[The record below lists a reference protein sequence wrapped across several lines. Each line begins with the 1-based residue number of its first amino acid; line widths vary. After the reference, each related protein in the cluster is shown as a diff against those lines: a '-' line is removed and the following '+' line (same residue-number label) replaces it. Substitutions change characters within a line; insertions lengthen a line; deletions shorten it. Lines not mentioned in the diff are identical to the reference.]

1 MMTDKAESNRDVE
14 SQHKNKFVENDAGD
28 GTNRFDQQEHGLKP
42 VLSVLSCAI
51 ALFLIAVDQTI
62 VFTTIE
68 TIGNKWGEYQKST
81 WVASG
86 YMLTMAMFVQIW
98 GKCSIYFG
106 RKPSLLL
113 AISIFEL
120 GSLICGVAPSMDALI
135 VGRVIAGIGGGG
147 IQVLVFIVVSEL
159 VPISRRSLM
168 FAILGVIFSVASI
181 VGPVMGGAFTDN
193 VTWRW
198 CYYINLPL
206 GGCALV
212 LLILFF
218 KPPSSK
224 FTWKEKFSQID
235 YIGSGLLM
243 AGIVLILMALTV
255 GGQQLPWS
263 SGGTITLF
271 VLGGVISIIFIIWNF
286 KWSKRQVIP
295 TDIIVKKSVDAPC
308 FHIFLCFLIFMAFCL
323 YFTTYF
329 QVVRGYDAIKAG
341 VHFFPLVISLVLSSI
356 STGVLVR
363 KTRYIMPFAILSG
376 VTSAV
381 GLGVSSLLTE
391 TSSLSQTIGYMIL
404 PGISVGT
411 GLQAS
416 LISSQVNAPKSMGGM
431 IMTTSF
437 TNFSRALGGAFGS
450 VLAQVIYN
458 SSLHNKATAAIK
470 NNPAIF
476 GDIDLGDVDL
486 ILSSPRVIRTLP
498 NDAQSIIL
506 KAVMESIRNVF
517 YFCTG
522 IASLMFVVTLLY
534 SPKRLPSDAQ
544 VEHKTDYEPKH
555 DATTQPIHEP
565 LDTSRSSADVS
576 SPEGKDADFISQ
588 EDVKLTR
595 SRT

>member
-1 MMTDKAESNRDVE
+1 
-14 SQHKNKFVENDAGD
+14 
-28 GTNRFDQQEHGLKP
+28 
-42 VLSVLSCAI
+42 
-51 ALFLIAVDQTI
+51 
-62 VFTTIE
+62 
-68 TIGNKWGEYQKST
+68 
-81 WVASG
+81 
-86 YMLTMAMFVQIW
+86 
-98 GKCSIYFG
+98 
-106 RKPSLLL
+106 
-113 AISIFEL
+113 
-120 GSLICGVAPSMDALI
+120 
-135 VGRVIAGIGGGG
+135 
-147 IQVLVFIVVSEL
+147 
-159 VPISRRSLM
+159 
-168 FAILGVIFSVASI
+168 
-181 VGPVMGGAFTDN
+181 
-193 VTWRW
+193 
-198 CYYINLPL
+198 
-206 GGCALV
+206 
-212 LLILFF
+212 
-218 KPPSSK
+218 
-224 FTWKEKFSQID
+224 
-235 YIGSGLLM
+235 M

-263 SGGTITLF
+263 SEGTITLF

-376 VTSAV
+376 VTGAV